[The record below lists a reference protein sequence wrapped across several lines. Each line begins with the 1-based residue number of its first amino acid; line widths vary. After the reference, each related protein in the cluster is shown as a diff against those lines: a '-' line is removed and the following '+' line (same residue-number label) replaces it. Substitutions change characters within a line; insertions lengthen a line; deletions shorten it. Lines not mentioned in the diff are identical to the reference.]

1 MREKKYPIVGEAYNK
16 LVDICKQKVEE
27 LFPDIDREAAKE
39 TLYEELNLLNEHKWC
54 SIFYLVSEI
63 ARAAKE
69 KGCMI
74 ANRGT
79 IDASIVA
86 YVSGITDI
94 NPLMYNLNNKSCFGF
109 NGSKEPYFEMN
120 IADEKTMEIMV
131 ARLKEVY
138 IPDKVFVLC
147 RESGLRSYCICVL
160 PEEIEIDDEIKIIIE
175 RGTAEVCTGDDVYR
189 IEDKGIFIVR
199 LIEHK
204 DTKLLQNLSE
214 RLGVLWKGSNDVFE
228 TSINTILNPADI
240 LSIDKEKCWDY
251 QLGGAGV
258 GIFEDFAFVKMIH
271 KIKPKTLRDF
281 VDVFSLLH
289 GTGIWVGNME
299 DGYTATDENCKLHS
313 ELRLTDRESVFETLC
328 NAGIDEETAFSIM
341 EYVRKG
347 MIVHGS
353 VPRQKW
359 EKYLDVMK
367 NANIPEWYIEAI
379 SKVQYLFPRAHSTD
393 YMVHALDLVYLK
405 TQYPKEFYQAW
416 YDVYKN
422 EINQYEDISEL
433 INSDYVDVATVLY
446 EKCQYDDNYYEVLPY
461 LRVLLEMSI
470 RKERVHIDL

>member
-1 MREKKYPIVGEAYNK
+1 MREKQYSFVVDAYNK
-16 LVDICKQKVEE
+16 LITICNQNFDESFSDVDSNEAKKLLWEE
-27 LFPDIDREAAKE
+27 LELIKE
-39 TLYEELNLLNEHKWC
+39 HNWC
-54 SIFYLVSEI
+54 SIFWLVSEI
-63 ARAAKE
+63 TRAAKE
-69 KGCMI
+69 KGCVLG
-74 ANRGT
+74 NRGT

-86 YVSGITDI
+86 YASGITNI
-94 NPLMYNLNNKSCFGF
+94 NPMKYDLNNKSCFGF

-120 IADEKTMEIMV
+120 ISDKNTMEIMV
-131 ARLKEVY
+131 ARLKKVY

-160 PEEIEIDDEIKIIIE
+160 PEEIEIDDEIKTIIE
-175 RGTAEVCTGDDVYR
+175 RGTAEVCTGEDVYR

-214 RLGVLWKGSNDVFE
+214 RLGVLLKGSNDVFE

-240 LSIDKEKCWDY
+240 LSIDIEKCWDY
-251 QLGGAGV
+251 QLGGVGV
-258 GIFEDFAFVKMIH
+258 GLFEDFAFAKMIH
-271 KIKPKTLRDF
+271 KIKPKTFRDF
-281 VDVFSLLH
+281 VDIFSLLH

-347 MIVHGS
+347 MIAHGS

-359 EKYLDVMK
+359 EKYLEVMK
-367 NANIPEWYIEAI
+367 KENVPEWYIEAI
-379 SKVQYLFPRAHSTD
+379 SKAQYLFPRAHSTD
-393 YMVHALDLVYLK
+393 YMVHALTLIYLK
-405 TQYPKEFYQAW
+405 AMYPKEFYQAW

-422 EINQYEDISEL
+422 EINQYEDICEL

-461 LRVLLEMSI
+461 LRVLLEMAI
-470 RKERVHIDL
+470 RKDRVHIDL